1 MVQYLGVTS
10 GKQPYIKLSELDFYQ
25 IKNNLR
31 DFIQGSEVFKDYDFE
46 GSAMSTLMDLLAYN
60 STLYGYYANM
70 IANESFLD
78 TAQKEDSV
86 FSHAKPLAYLPTS
99 HRGAVATITVTGSGT
114 IDSEGSEAGIFQG
127 GGLQWVP
134 RFRYT
139 IDGATDIEIY
149 QGRKISRESLG
160 NFASDFTHQKF
171 EIDSQFVDTTTLRV
185 FVDSGNGTEVEYVNV
200 NDFADNIVGVTAGSN
215 VYFLTTS
222 SDGRYAVFFG
232 DDYVANAP
240 ADNAEIK
247 CDYFETAGTD
257 GNGVIT
263 FTSAIDG
270 ISVTTTNVP
279 GVGGANPESVES
291 VRQNAPLFFQS
302 QGRFVTAN
310 DFNSGIRQSNS
321 GIAANVWGGEENDPP
336 NYGRVYVSAVGSGG
350 SLINES
356 QKNDIVALMK
366 EKACVTILPEFVDP
380 IEIDI
385 LLTGN
390 ILWDGTRSPSNP
402 SDIETLVRNYISGY
416 AVNQFNYTFN
426 YPQFSVG
433 LNALDA
439 GIIGDTISVF
449 LQKRVDANTSS
460 LFIPFRNE
468 IFTGTSTATVRSTEP
483 FNANVNGEIRTVDL
497 FDDDGILKLSSG
509 SSSIKEVGS
518 VDYRTGRVQLNDI
531 QNTQPFTLRVAA
543 ENNTVVGRGQLLL
556 STVPGNIEVNT

>member
-31 DFIQGSEVFKDYDFE
+31 DFVQGSEVFKDYDFE

-99 HRGAVATITVTGSGT
+99 YRGAIATITVNGSGT
-114 IDSEGSEAGIFQG
+114 ISPDGVNAGIFQG

-134 RFRYT
+134 RITYN
-139 IDGATDIEIY
+139 IDGETDIEIY
-149 QGRKISRESLG
+149 QGRKITDEFVGSFS
-160 NFASDFTHQKF
+160 SDFTHQKF
-171 EIDSQFVDTTTLRV
+171 EIESQFVDTTTLKV
-185 FVDSGNGTEVEYVNV
+185 YVNEGFGNVEYVNV
-200 NDFADNIVGVTAGSN
+200 NDFSDNIVGVTAESN

-222 SDGRYAVFFG
+222 SDGRYAIYFG
-232 DDYVANAP
+232 DDYVGKAP
-240 ADNAEIK
+240 ADGAEVF
-247 CDYFETAGTD
+247 CDYFESAGTD
-257 GNGVIT
+257 GNGVVT
-263 FTSAIDG
+263 FTSSING

-279 GVGGANPESVES
+279 GAGGANPESIES

-350 SLINES
+350 SQINES
-356 QKNDIVALMK
+356 QKTDIVALMK

-380 IEIDI
+380 IEVDI
-385 LLTGN
+385 VLTGSV
-390 ILWDGTRSPSNP
+390 LWDGTRSASNP
-402 SDIETLVRNYISGY
+402 TEIANLVTSYIDSY
-416 AVNQFNYTFN
+416 ANNEFNYTFN
-426 YPQFSVG
+426 YAQFSVG

-439 GIIGDTISVF
+439 GIIGDTINVF
-449 LQKRVDANTSS
+449 LQKRVDSNTNA
-460 LFIPFRNE
+460 LLIPFRNE
-468 IFTGTSTATVRSTEP
+468 IFTGTSTATVVSTET
-483 FNANVNGEIRTVDL
+483 FNANVNGDIRSVVL
-497 FDDDGILKLSSG
+497 FDDDGILKLASG
-509 SSSIKEVGS
+509 NTILKEVGS

-531 QNTQPFTLRVAA
+531 QNIEPFTIRVSVR
-543 ENNTVVGRGQLLL
+543 NNTVVGRGQLLL
-556 STVPGNIEVNT
+556 STVPDNIEVNT